1 LSKFTR
7 RLQKIGSSIL
17 VSLPK
22 QRVDDHNLVK
32 SSQVQIE
39 TLENSLSITAGE
51 GKKLSKE
58 IEIEY
63 PLSGEENIAANI
75 TGAYLLGYDI
85 IRINGKSTISVK
97 DREVI
102 RESMRRLVGM
112 EILDEDASNI
122 TGQFL
127 LDETSLNPKTIFK
140 RMSSIALGM
149 FDETLSTLTTG
160 DSTNLQTIPNR
171 DDEINR
177 QYFLLVR
184 FIRSTMVD
192 RRLAGIFNLENIDI
206 LDYRIAGNIL
216 ETAGDTIVDLS
227 KSITDTS
234 LSGTDQKKIYE
245 IAKDIENILDSA
257 KKGLDLVIIE
267 VKDWK
272 IIPLENIIAKLH
284 KIHTKIFS
292 IARNAK
298 EARKMFSILDVGVDG
313 VIFNTGSMNEVRQ
326 ALVYLGSKSF
336 ELSSAKIIEIQEVGD
351 GERVC
356 VDTASML
363 NRGEGMLIGSRANF
377 LFLVHNESVGSS
389 FTSPRPFRVNAGAVH
404 CYTLA
409 PDGTTKYLSELET
422 GVEILVLDSKGKARR
437 AVIGRC

>member
-22 QRVDDHNLVK
+22 QWVDDHNLVK

-39 TLENSLSITAGE
+39 TLENSLSITVGE
-51 GKKLSKE
+51 GRKLSKE

-63 PLSGEENIAANI
+63 PLSAEENIAANI
-75 TGAYLLGYDI
+75 TGAYLLGYDTI
-85 IRINGKSTISVK
+85 KIKGKSTISVK
-97 DREVI
+97 DREII

-122 TGQFL
+122 NGQFL
-127 LDETSLNPKTIFK
+127 LDETSLNPKKIFK

-227 KSITDTS
+227 KSITEPP
-234 LSGTDQKKIYE
+234 Y
-245 IAKDIENILDSA
+245 
-257 KKGLDLVIIE
+257 
-267 VKDWK
+267 
-272 IIPLENIIAKLH
+272 
-284 KIHTKIFS
+284 
-292 IARNAK
+292 
-298 EARKMFSILDVGVDG
+298 
-313 VIFNTGSMNEVRQ
+313 Q
-326 ALVYLGSKSF
+326 ALIRRRYTKLQKTLRIF
-336 ELSSAKIIEIQEVGD
+336 KKRQLTHLSQII
-351 GERVC
+351 
-356 VDTASML
+356 
-363 NRGEGMLIGSRANF
+363 
-377 LFLVHNESVGSS
+377 
-389 FTSPRPFRVNAGAVH
+389 
-404 CYTLA
+404 
-409 PDGTTKYLSELET
+409 
-422 GVEILVLDSKGKARR
+422 VLWQ
-437 AVIGRC
+437 